1 MVEESS
7 EGTRGGARAGR
18 GRRRGLA
25 TGMLATL
32 ACGVAIAAAAS
43 SPAAVGV
50 GHSGWF
56 SGSPL
61 PQANDLRTV
70 EMVGSR
76 GYAAGDFGTV
86 LRTDDAGATW
96 TGLPS
101 GTTVGLADL
110 DVIGP
115 DTVIAGGGC
124 SLRRSEDAGNSFKR
138 LPFTASD
145 DRCSSPI
152 RSFDFAT
159 ADTGYIVLGDGTV
172 LRTGDGGSTF
182 SQGTAIPGTGATGGG
197 GAEATDIAFTSPQNG
212 YAVTAEGAGG
222 GRVYR
227 TTDGAGSWTLVAT
240 APRGLRGVQFSTA
253 TTGYA
258 VGDSSTLIA
267 TEDGGGAWSVR
278 ALAGAPPDV
287 PLTDLRCSGAA
298 ECLIATGPGDRLLRT
313 GDGGATAASIS
324 PSTRKV
330 FAAAYA
336 TATRVVAVGSGGET
350 VVSDTG
356 GVTFTPIGGVLPGS
370 YDRLRATSTT
380 TAYAPGADGRIARTT
395 DGGQTWAA
403 IGVSTA
409 DDIVDVSFPTPE
421 VGYAVDSAGTALRT
435 DNGGSSWRILDTGTT
450 ADPRAVRAL
459 DERRVLLI
467 GPRGIRRSIRGGE
480 GFTAVRSRAVRRRPL
495 EDVDVAG
502 GLAFVYGTRTLA
514 VSRGGGR
521 WKRLRIPRGRVGEV
535 DFVSAKVG
543 YLLRTDGRLFF
554 TRNRGR
560 RWREIPSIGSFT
572 ARDLAFTSARRGFI
586 DADVGDPAGSG
597 VLRTADGGRSW
608 QPQLVSSSPTT
619 DIAAFGA
626 DQGFVLDEASRL
638 FGTSSG
644 GTSGGR
650 SSIKLR
656 RSARRVRRGRR
667 VTIRGTLRPADG
679 GELVTV
685 ARRNGRRWIRRRVRA
700 ASNGSFTTRWK
711 LARSTVFVAQWRG
724 DDAHRGDGTPA
735 LRVRVVRRRR

>member
-1 MVEESS
+1 
-7 EGTRGGARAGR
+7 
-18 GRRRGLA
+18 
-25 TGMLATL
+25 MLATL

-61 PQANDLRTV
+61 PQGNDLHAV

-76 GYAAGDFGTV
+76 GYAAGGFGTV

-115 DTVIAGGGC
+115 DTVIAGAGC
-124 SLRRSEDAGNSFKR
+124 SLRRSDDAGNSFRR

-145 DRCSSPI
+145 DRCSAQI

-159 ADTGYIVLGDGTV
+159 ADAGYILLADGTV
-172 LRTGDGGSTF
+172 LRTGDGGRTF

-227 TTDGAGSWTLVAT
+227 TTDAADSWTLVSN
-240 APRGLRGVQFSTA
+240 APRGLRGVHFPTA
-253 TTGYA
+253 TAGYA

-267 TEDGGGAWSVR
+267 TDDGGGTWSVR
-278 ALAGAPPDV
+278 TLAGAPSDV

-409 DDIVDVSFPTPE
+409 DDIVDVSFPTPQ

-435 DNGGSSWRILDTGTT
+435 DNGGSSWRILDSGSR
-450 ADPRAVRAL
+450 ARPRAIRAL
-459 DERRVLLI
+459 GERQVLLI
-467 GPRGIRRSIRGGE
+467 GPRGIRRSTNGGE
-480 GFTAVRSRAVRRRPL
+480 GFTAVRSRAVRRAAL
-495 EDVDVAG
+495 DDVDVER
-502 GLAFVYGTRTLA
+502 GLIFAWGTRRLA
-514 VSRGGGR
+514 VSRGGSR
-521 WKRLRIPRGRVGEV
+521 WTRLRKPRGRIGEV

-560 RWREIPSIGSFT
+560 RWREVSGIGSFT
-572 ARDLAFTSARRGFI
+572 ARDLAFTSARRGFLA
-586 DADVGDPAGSG
+586 ADVGDADGSG
-597 VLRTADGGRSW
+597 VLRTVDGGRSW
-608 QPQLVSSSPTT
+608 QPQLISPGAIV
-619 DIAAFGA
+619 DLAASGA
-626 DQGFVLDEASRL
+626 EHGFVLDGASRL
-638 FGTSSG
+638 FATS
-644 GTSGGR
+644 TGGR
-650 SSIKLR
+650 AGDRSSLTLR
-656 RSARRVRRGRR
+656 PSSRRVRRGRR
-667 VTIRGTLRPADG
+667 VAIRGRLRPADG
-679 GELVTV
+679 GELITV
-685 ARRNGRRWIRRRVRA
+685 AQRNGRRWIRRTVRA
-700 ASNGSFTTRWK
+700 ASNGSFTTRWR
-711 LARSTVFVAQWRG
+711 LRRSTVFVAQWRG
-724 DDAHRGDGTPA
+724 DDAHQGEGTRA